1 MHNVRQHHDSATAT
15 TVLVSLALASQL
27 DIQPLTAKATLGR
40 ATQHG
45 TDSLPP
51 SVMAT
56 TKASS
61 SAHNVSDLMRHS
73 VIQETLGVLSE
84 YVKVEGNAGATIRNP
99 SGATL
104 VIELNDG
111 ESDET
116 IVFREDATGKLMDFL
131 DLGDDG
137 SFEFDLIHGCLP

>member
-1 MHNVRQHHDSATAT
+1 MPA
-15 TVLVSLALASQL
+15 
-27 DIQPLTAKATLGR
+27 
-40 ATQHG
+40 
-45 TDSLPP
+45 
-51 SVMAT
+51 
-56 TKASS
+56 TKASGG
-61 SAHNVSDLMRHS
+61 AHNVSDLMRHS

-84 YVKVEGNAGATIRNP
+84 YVKVESNAGATIRNP